1 MIPSQRQYEMMK
13 LIDEK
18 EFVSISELTERFE
31 VSHMTIRRDIEKLE
45 TEGLVEAVVG
55 GVRKCAPSTSE
66 PIRHQK
72 EKIRREQ
79 KQAIA
84 RAAEPLIDS
93 AKVIYLDA
101 GSTSA
106 QLAYRL
112 KSRDDLT
119 ILTNDLAILEFFMT
133 NGLCEVYT
141 TGGKLDKENA
151 SFLGQGAADSIS
163 RFNIDLAFIS
173 TSSFNK
179 NGLSTPS
186 EAKLTVKRAVA
197 VAANRCIL
205 LADSDK
211 YGNASTH
218 KCLPLSTFE
227 TIITDCDLTD
237 TDKEE
242 MELHCSNVIRAE

>member
-18 EFVSISELTERFE
+18 EFISISELTERFE

-45 TEGLVEAVVG
+45 AESLVESVVG
-55 GVRKCAPSTSE
+55 GVKKSMPSASE
-66 PIRHQK
+66 PLRHQK

-84 RAAEPLIDS
+84 RAAEPLIDT

-112 KSRDDLT
+112 KTRDDLT

-133 NGLCEVYT
+133 HGLSEVYS
-141 TGGKLDKENA
+141 TGGKLDRENG
-151 SFLGQGAADSIS
+151 SFVGQRAADSIS
-163 RFNIDLAFIS
+163 QFNIDLAFIS
-173 TSSFNK
+173 TSSFNSK
-179 NGLSTPS
+179 GLATSN
-186 EAKLTVKRAVA
+186 EGKVAVKRAVA
-197 VAANRCIL
+197 DVANRCIL

-211 YGNASTH
+211 YGNASAH
-218 KCLPLSTFE
+218 RCLPLTTFE

-242 MELHCSNVIRAE
+242 MEMHCSSVIRAE